1 MRRIHFEN
9 RSITVCSPDEPSL
22 NDPNAVIMS
31 CNDCSKVE
39 ALPAFFD
46 KERQISKI
54 YLPTGHEDEVF
65 GMMSSQFVEVKAGG
79 GLVQN
84 RAGDYLMI
92 FRNGL
97 WDLPKGKLEE
107 GESIEECAL
116 REVEE
121 ETGLDCLEAE
131 RLICITHH
139 TYHRNGEFCLKH
151 TYWYE
156 MLYNRPIDLIPQFEE
171 DIQKAVWVAK
181 SALPEFLIGTYPS
194 ITEVF
199 KLAKIV

>member
-9 RSITVCSPDEPSL
+9 RSITICSPQEHSL
-22 NDPNAVIMS
+22 NDPNALIMS
-31 CNDCSKVE
+31 CNNRSQIE
-39 ALPAFFD
+39 SLPTFFD
-46 KERQISKI
+46 NATQISKI
-54 YLPTGHEDEVF
+54 YIPTQREEEVF
-65 GMMSSQFVEVKAGG
+65 GEICSHFEQVEAGG
-79 GLVQN
+79 GLVKN

-97 WDLPKGKLEE
+97 WDLPKGKLED
-107 GESIEECAL
+107 GESIEQCAL

-139 TYHRNGEFCLKH
+139 TYHRNGKFCLKH

-156 MLYNRPIDLIPQFEE
+156 MLYNQPIDLVPQFEE
-171 DIQKAVWVAK
+171 DIQKAAWVAK
-181 SALPEFLIGTYPS
+181 SALSEYLIGTYPS

-199 KLAKIV
+199 KRAKIL